1 MREDMRFYHMAYS
14 MKRIDIPLSHIRDKN
29 KFKSKDYLF
38 ILVQCFKTIFV
49 TSLFNVL
56 RLLFVLFGSMF
67 QNFSSLSHTKNSLHF
82 HSPFSLLLLYRHM
95 SIAFHTIPSQICLDK
110 KQYHLL
116 STFQ

>member
-14 MKRIDIPLSHIRDKN
+14 MKRIDIPLSHIRNKN
-29 KFKSKDYLF
+29 KFKNKDYLF
-38 ILVQCFKTIFV
+38 LLVQCFKTIFV

-56 RLLFVLFGSMF
+56 KLLFVLFGSIF